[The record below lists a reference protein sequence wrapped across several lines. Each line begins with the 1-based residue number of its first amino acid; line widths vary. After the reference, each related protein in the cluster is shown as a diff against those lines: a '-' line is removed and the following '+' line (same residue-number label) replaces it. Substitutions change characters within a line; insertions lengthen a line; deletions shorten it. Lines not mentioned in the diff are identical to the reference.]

1 MLCEICEGKTRVINT
16 RTDVD
21 HVVRKRMCLKCGH
34 IFYTQEIDMD
44 YKTGKKPDSPEKSAQ
59 VEHYR
64 KQLEIYAYR
73 KKCEE

>member
-44 YKTGKKPDSPEKSAQ
+44 YTTGKKEIS
-59 VEHYR
+59 
-64 KQLEIYAYR
+64 QLQTMR
-73 KKCEE
+73 KKLQEEAKNAKNN

>member
-44 YKTGKKPDSPEKSAQ
+44 YTTGKKEIS
-59 VEHYR
+59 
-64 KQLEIYAYR
+64 QLQTMR
-73 KKCEE
+73 KKLQEKERNAKNN

>member
-44 YKTGKKPDSPEKSAQ
+44 YETGKKEIS
-59 VEHYR
+59 
-64 KQLEIYAYR
+64 QLQTMR
-73 KKCEE
+73 KKLQEEAKNAKNN

>member
-44 YKTGKKPDSPEKSAQ
+44 YKTGKKEIS
-59 VEHYR
+59 
-64 KQLEIYAYR
+64 QLQMQR
-73 KKCEE
+73 KKLQEEKRNAKNN

>member
-44 YKTGKKPDSPEKSAQ
+44 YKTGKKEIS
-59 VEHYR
+59 
-64 KQLEIYAYR
+64 QLQTMR
-73 KKCEE
+73 KKLQEAERNAKNN

>member
-44 YKTGKKPDSPEKSAQ
+44 YKTGKKEIS
-59 VEHYR
+59 
-64 KQLEIYAYR
+64 QLQMMR
-73 KKCEE
+73 KKLQEAERNAKNN

>member
-44 YKTGKKPDSPEKSAQ
+44 YTTGKKEIS
-59 VEHYR
+59 
-64 KQLEIYAYR
+64 QLQTMR
-73 KKCEE
+73 KKLQEEERNAKNN

>member
-44 YKTGKKPDSPEKSAQ
+44 YKTGKKEIS
-59 VEHYR
+59 
-64 KQLEIYAYR
+64 QLQTMR
-73 KKCEE
+73 KKLQEEERNAKNN

>member
-44 YKTGKKPDSPEKSAQ
+44 YETGKKEISQ
-59 VEHYR
+59 LQMQR
-64 KQLEIYAYR
+64 KRLQ
-73 KKCEE
+73 EEERNAKNN

>member
-44 YKTGKKPDSPEKSAQ
+44 YETGKKEIS
-59 VEHYR
+59 
-64 KQLEIYAYR
+64 QLQTMR
-73 KKCEE
+73 KKLQEEERNAKNN

>member
-44 YKTGKKPDSPEKSAQ
+44 YTTGKKEIS
-59 VEHYR
+59 
-64 KQLEIYAYR
+64 QLQKMR
-73 KKCEE
+73 KKLQEEERNAKNN

>member
-44 YKTGKKPDSPEKSAQ
+44 YKTGKKEIS
-59 VEHYR
+59 
-64 KQLEIYAYR
+64 QLQMQR
-73 KKCEE
+73 KKLQEAERNAKNN

>member
-34 IFYTQEIDMD
+34 IFYTQQIDMD
-44 YKTGKKPDSPEKSAQ
+44 YKTGKKEIS
-59 VEHYR
+59 
-64 KQLEIYAYR
+64 QLQMQR
-73 KKCEE
+73 KKLQEAERNAKNN

>member
-44 YKTGKKPDSPEKSAQ
+44 YATGKKEIS
-59 VEHYR
+59 
-64 KQLEIYAYR
+64 QLQMQR
-73 KKCEE
+73 KKLQEEERNAKNN

>member
-44 YKTGKKPDSPEKSAQ
+44 YTTGKKEIS
-59 VEHYR
+59 
-64 KQLEIYAYR
+64 QLQMQR
-73 KKCEE
+73 KKLQEAERNAKNN

>member
-44 YKTGKKPDSPEKSAQ
+44 YTTGKK
-59 VEHYR
+59 
-64 KQLEIYAYR
+64 
-73 KKCEE
+73 

>member
-44 YKTGKKPDSPEKSAQ
+44 YTTGKKEIS
-59 VEHYR
+59 
-64 KQLEIYAYR
+64 QLQAMH
-73 KKCEE
+73 KKLQEAERNAKNN

>member
-44 YKTGKKPDSPEKSAQ
+44 YTTGKKEIS
-59 VEHYR
+59 
-64 KQLEIYAYR
+64 QLQMQR
-73 KKCEE
+73 KKLQEAEKNAKNN

>member
-44 YKTGKKPDSPEKSAQ
+44 YITGKKEIS
-59 VEHYR
+59 
-64 KQLEIYAYR
+64 QLQMQR
-73 KKCEE
+73 KKLQEEERNAKNN

>member
-44 YKTGKKPDSPEKSAQ
+44 YTTGKKEIS
-59 VEHYR
+59 
-64 KQLEIYAYR
+64 QLQTMR
-73 KKCEE
+73 KKLQEAERNAKNN

>member
-44 YKTGKKPDSPEKSAQ
+44 YKTGKKEISQ
-59 VEHYR
+59 LQRQR
-64 KQLEIYAYR
+64 KKLQEEE

>member
-44 YKTGKKPDSPEKSAQ
+44 YTTGKKEISQ
-59 VEHYR
+59 V
-64 KQLEIYAYR
+64 QTMR
-73 KKCEE
+73 KKLQEAERNAKNN

>member
-34 IFYTQEIDMD
+34 IFYTQEIDVD
-44 YKTGKKPDSPEKSAQ
+44 YKTGKKEIS
-59 VEHYR
+59 
-64 KQLEIYAYR
+64 QLQTMR
-73 KKCEE
+73 KKLQEEERNAKNN

>member
-44 YKTGKKPDSPEKSAQ
+44 YTTGKKEISQ
-59 VEHYR
+59 LQMMR
-64 KQLEIYAYR
+64 KRLQEAER
-73 KKCEE
+73 NAKNN

>member
-34 IFYTQEIDMD
+34 IFYTQEIDMITPQVKKKFHN
-44 YKTGKKPDSPEKSAQ
+44 YKQCVKN
-59 VEHYR
+59 YR
-64 KQLEIYAYR
+64 R
-73 KKCEE
+73 K

>member
-21 HVVRKRMCLKCGH
+21 HVVRKRICLKCGH

-44 YKTGKKPDSPEKSAQ
+44 YKTGKKEIS
-59 VEHYR
+59 
-64 KQLEIYAYR
+64 QLQMQR
-73 KKCEE
+73 KKLQEAERNAKNN